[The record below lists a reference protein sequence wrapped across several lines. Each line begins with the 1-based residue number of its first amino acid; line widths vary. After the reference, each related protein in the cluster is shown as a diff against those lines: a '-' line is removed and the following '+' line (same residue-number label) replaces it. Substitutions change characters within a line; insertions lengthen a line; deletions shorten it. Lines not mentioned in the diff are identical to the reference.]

1 MSLNIR
7 IYGDTLTHQIASEL
21 QALGLSPNIQHSV
34 IETRCDDVRTVKEV
48 ITRYQVA
55 AVQVQH
61 GTLVAI

>member
-1 MSLNIR
+1 MTLDIR

-21 QALGLSPNIQHSV
+21 QALGMSPHIQHSV
-34 IETRCDDVRTVKEV
+34 IETRCDDVHLVKEV

-55 AVQVQH
+55 AVQIQH